1 MRSHWRRGF
10 TLIELLVVIAIIAIL
25 IGLLLPAVQKVREA
39 AARMSCSNKLK
50 QIGLACHNH
59 HDSLG
64 KVPNSYDA
72 RTGLSWHVMILPY
85 IEQDNLYRQFDMTN
99 PSFVHTAAGRNN
111 PHGLVKLSAYQC
123 PSCPLTEQAFGAP
136 NNTNGPADLI
146 PPTTGRVTFEGGLA
160 TGQLL
165 GGLVAQ
171 ENGTFPWMTVLDNV
185 AFGLEMLGMGKARR
199 RDEARQFLDR
209 VGLGQFAGHYPHEL
223 SVGMRQRV
231 GIGRA
236 FVSQAPVL
244 LMDEPFGALDAQTRW
259 VLQAELLRV
268 WSEDRK
274 LVVFVTHDV
283 EEAVLLADRVLVM
296 TGRPGRIREEI
307 RIPMARPR
315 DPRTDHKVINE
326 ITWNIWQILEEE
338 VRSGLSVR

>member
-1 MRSHWRRGF
+1 MVGLGPGIAEPALRDASPPEAAIGFACHELSCAFPSKRGSITALDGVSF
-10 TLIELLVVIAIIAIL
+10 SVAPSEFVCVVGPSGCGKSTLLRIIA
-25 IGLLLPAVQKVREA
+25 G
-39 AARMSCSNKLK
+39 
-50 QIGLACHNH
+50 
-59 HDSLG
+59 
-64 KVPNSYDA
+64 
-72 RTGLSWHVMILPY
+72 
-85 IEQDNLYRQFDMTN
+85 
-99 PSFVHTAAGRNN
+99 
-111 PHGLVKLSAYQC
+111 
-123 PSCPLTEQAFGAP
+123 
-136 NNTNGPADLI
+136 LI
-146 PPTTGRVTFEGGLA
+146 PATSGRVSFEGGPV
-160 TGQLL
+160 TGQLR

-185 AFGLEMLGMGKARR
+185 AFGLEMLGIDKARR

-236 FVSQAPVL
+236 FVSRAPVL

-268 WSEDRK
+268 WSADRK

-307 RIPMARPR
+307 RIPMERPR
-315 DPRTDHKVINE
+315 DPRAEHKVVSE
-326 ITWNIWQILEEE
+326 ITWHIWRLLEEE

>member
-1 MRSHWRRGF
+1 VSCAFESKRGSVTALDGVSF
-10 TLIELLVVIAIIAIL
+10 TVAPSEFVCVVGPSGCGKSTLLRIIA
-25 IGLLLPAVQKVREA
+25 G
-39 AARMSCSNKLK
+39 
-50 QIGLACHNH
+50 
-59 HDSLG
+59 
-64 KVPNSYDA
+64 
-72 RTGLSWHVMILPY
+72 
-85 IEQDNLYRQFDMTN
+85 
-99 PSFVHTAAGRNN
+99 
-111 PHGLVKLSAYQC
+111 
-123 PSCPLTEQAFGAP
+123 
-136 NNTNGPADLI
+136 LI
-146 PPTTGRVTFEGGLA
+146 PPTTGRVTFRGDLA
-160 TGQLL
+160 AGQLR

-185 AFGLEMLGMGKARR
+185 SFGLEMLGMAKAPRR
-199 RDEARQFLDR
+199 ELARQFLDR

-236 FVSQAPVL
+236 FVSEAPVL

-268 WSEDRK
+268 WSADRK

-307 RIPMARPR
+307 RIPMERPR
-315 DPRTDHKVINE
+315 DPRAEHKLVSE
-326 ITWNIWQILEEE
+326 ITWHIWRLLEEE

>member
-1 MRSHWRRGF
+1 MGHRRHAGCVVGLGPVIAPPAPVAGHPEAAVGF
-10 TLIELLVVIAIIAIL
+10 TCHEVSCAFESKRGSVTALDGVSFTLAPSEFVCVVGPSGCGKSTLLRIIA
-25 IGLLLPAVQKVREA
+25 G
-39 AARMSCSNKLK
+39 
-50 QIGLACHNH
+50 
-59 HDSLG
+59 
-64 KVPNSYDA
+64 
-72 RTGLSWHVMILPY
+72 
-85 IEQDNLYRQFDMTN
+85 
-99 PSFVHTAAGRNN
+99 
-111 PHGLVKLSAYQC
+111 
-123 PSCPLTEQAFGAP
+123 
-136 NNTNGPADLI
+136 LI
-146 PPTTGRVTFEGGLA
+146 PPTTGRVAFEGGLPA
-160 TGQLL
+160 GRLR

-185 AFGLEMLGMGKARR
+185 AFGLEMLGMAKAPRR
-199 RDEARQFLDR
+199 ELARQFLDR

-259 VLQAELLRV
+259 VLQGELLRI
-268 WSEDRK
+268 WNADRK

-307 RIPMARPR
+307 RIPIERPR
-315 DPRTDHKVINE
+315 DPRSDHKLINE
-326 ITWNIWQILEEE
+326 ITWHIWRLLEEE

>member
-1 MRSHWRRGF
+1 MVGLGPAIAHPAPAARHPGADIGFACHEVSCAFESKRGSVTALDGVSF
-10 TLIELLVVIAIIAIL
+10 TVAPSEFVCVVGPSGCGKSTLLRIIA
-25 IGLLLPAVQKVREA
+25 G
-39 AARMSCSNKLK
+39 
-50 QIGLACHNH
+50 
-59 HDSLG
+59 
-64 KVPNSYDA
+64 
-72 RTGLSWHVMILPY
+72 
-85 IEQDNLYRQFDMTN
+85 
-99 PSFVHTAAGRNN
+99 
-111 PHGLVKLSAYQC
+111 
-123 PSCPLTEQAFGAP
+123 
-136 NNTNGPADLI
+136 LI
-146 PPTTGRVTFEGGLA
+146 PPTTGRVTFRGDLA
-160 TGQLL
+160 AGQLR

-185 AFGLEMLGMGKARR
+185 SFGLEMLGMAKAPRR
-199 RDEARQFLDR
+199 ELARQFLDR

-236 FVSQAPVL
+236 FVSEAPVL

-268 WSEDRK
+268 WSADRK

-307 RIPMARPR
+307 RIPMERPR
-315 DPRTDHKVINE
+315 DPRAEHKLVSE
-326 ITWNIWQILEEE
+326 ITWHIWRLLEEE

>member
-1 MRSHWRRGF
+1 MVGLGPALAHPASAASPPDADIGF
-10 TLIELLVVIAIIAIL
+10 TCHEVSCAFPSKRGSVTALDGVSFTVPPSEFVCVVGPSGCGKSTLLRIIA
-25 IGLLLPAVQKVREA
+25 G
-39 AARMSCSNKLK
+39 
-50 QIGLACHNH
+50 
-59 HDSLG
+59 
-64 KVPNSYDA
+64 
-72 RTGLSWHVMILPY
+72 
-85 IEQDNLYRQFDMTN
+85 
-99 PSFVHTAAGRNN
+99 
-111 PHGLVKLSAYQC
+111 
-123 PSCPLTEQAFGAP
+123 
-136 NNTNGPADLI
+136 LI
-146 PPTTGRVTFEGGLA
+146 PPTTGRVTFQGDLA
-160 TGQLL
+160 AGQLR

-185 AFGLEMLGMGKARR
+185 AFGLEMLGTPRAPRR
-199 RDEARQFLDR
+199 ELARQFLDR

-268 WSEDRK
+268 WSADRK

-283 EEAVLLADRVLVM
+283 EEAILLADRVLVM
-296 TGRPGRIREEI
+296 TGRPGRIREDI
-307 RIPMARPR
+307 RIPMERPR
-315 DPRTDHKVINE
+315 DLRADHKLVSE
-326 ITWNIWQILEEE
+326 ITWHIWRLLEEE

>member
-1 MRSHWRRGF
+1 MPAPPVARPTAPASPGIGFVCEDVSCTFPSKRGGVTALDGVSF
-10 TLIELLVVIAIIAIL
+10 GVPASEFVCVVGPSGCGKSTLLRIIA
-25 IGLLLPAVQKVREA
+25 GLLPASRGQ
-39 AARMSCSNKLK
+39 
-50 QIGLACHNH
+50 
-59 HDSLG
+59 
-64 KVPNSYDA
+64 
-72 RTGLSWHVMILPY
+72 
-85 IEQDNLYRQFDMTN
+85 
-99 PSFVHTAAGRNN
+99 
-111 PHGLVKLSAYQC
+111 
-123 PSCPLTEQAFGAP
+123 
-136 NNTNGPADLI
+136 
-146 PPTTGRVTFEGGLA
+146 VTFDGSLPGGRLR
-160 TGQLL
+160 

-185 AFGLEMLGMGKARR
+185 AFGLEMLGMAKAPR
-199 RDEARQFLDR
+199 RDRARQFLDR

-236 FVSQAPVL
+236 FVSESPVL

-259 VLQAELLRV
+259 VLQGELLRI

-296 TGRPGRIREEI
+296 TGRPGRVREDI
-307 RIPMARPR
+307 RIPIARPR
-315 DPRTDHKVINE
+315 DPRDDHKLISE
-326 ITWNIWQILEEE
+326 ITWHIWRLLEEE

>member
-1 MRSHWRRGF
+1 MGHRRHAGCVVG
-10 TLIELLVVIAIIAIL
+10 LGPVIAH
-25 IGLLLPAVQKVREA
+25 PA
-39 AARMSCSNKLK
+39 
-50 QIGLACHNH
+50 
-59 HDSLG
+59 
-64 KVPNSYDA
+64 
-72 RTGLSWHVMILPY
+72 
-85 IEQDNLYRQFDMTN
+85 
-99 PSFVHTAAGRNN
+99 TAAGHPEAAIGFTCREVSCAFESKR
-111 PHGLVKLSAYQC
+111 GSVTALEGVSFTVA
-123 PSCPLTEQAFGAP
+123 PSEFVCVV
-136 NNTNGPADLI
+136 GPSGCGKSTLLRIIAGLI
-146 PPTTGRVTFEGGLA
+146 PPTTGKVTFQGDLA
-160 TGQLL
+160 AGQLR

-185 AFGLEMLGMGKARR
+185 AFGLEMLGVARTRRREEARR
-199 RDEARQFLDR
+199 FLDR

-259 VLQAELLRV
+259 VLQGELLRI
-268 WSEDRK
+268 WNADRK

-307 RIPMARPR
+307 RVPMERPR
-315 DPRTDHKVINE
+315 DPRSDHKLISE
-326 ITWNIWQILEEE
+326 ITWHIWRLLEEE